1 MVNRL
6 QLAILRECH
15 TSQTTAILERT
26 LMNRLHTSRNS
37 HIRHKHQVHKR
48 IGAQTGNTLR
58 QTDCLY
64 FVRIHIPS
72 IRTLVPHLASALQCQ
87 RIIGKSIENIIA
99 TEVTHHKQHLQ
110 RGILIHYHGAWII
123 CHAVCPFP
131 ETITSKRCYLQHRFL
146 TWIISSCA
154 CHMTLLSITLHRQL
168 VGADCT
174 KSSRISHILRHC
186 HHAWILGI
194 TVVPCYELTTLARD
208 SLDSCLIAGTC
219 VWCYHDHLTHAVVAG
234 FHAEYCCRYLIHTI
248 LL

>member
-6 QLAILRECH
+6 QLAILRELH
-15 TSQTTAILERT
+15 TSQTTAILKRT
-26 LMNRLHTSRNS
+26 LMNRLHASRNS

-48 IGAQTGNTLR
+48 IGSQTGNTFR
-58 QTDCLY
+58 QTDCLH

-72 IRTLVPHLASALQCQ
+72 IRTLVPHLACSFQCQ
-87 RIIGKSIENIIA
+87 RIIGKGIENIIA
-99 TEVTHHKQHLQ
+99 TEVTHYKQHFQ
-110 RGILIHYHGAWII
+110 SGILIHYYATRII
-123 CHAVCPFP
+123 CHAISPFP
-131 ETITSKRCYLQHRFL
+131 ETIACECSHFQYRFL
-146 TWIISSCA
+146 TWVISSCA

-174 KSSRISHILRHC
+174 KSSRISHILRHS

-194 TVVPCYELTTLARD
+194 AVVPCYELTPLARD
-208 SLDSCLIAGTC
+208 SLDRCLIAGTC
-219 VWCYHDHLTHAVVAG
+219 VGCDHDHLTHAVVTG